1 MDFKNLLPAKNR
13 DELRQRLL
21 ENYNKE
27 DECWVVV
34 KRGHPVDN
42 GTFWYIDAVEEAMCF
57 GWIDSTTKKMDNG
70 ITAQRLAPRRKGSLW
85 SELNK
90 ERCRRMERLG
100 RMTDAGRAVLPDMS
114 EQGFVI
120 DSTILEAL
128 QADEMIWENF
138 QKFPSLYQ
146 RVRIDTIQIKKKQ
159 PELFKSRLQKLL
171 DNTKANVMC
180 GEWND
185 NGRLLTEQLIE
196 PFPKVCK

>member
-1 MDFKNLLPAKNR
+1 MNLVNLLPAKNR
-13 DELRQRLL
+13 DELRQWLL
-21 ENYNKE
+21 ENHNKE
-27 DECWVVV
+27 KECWVVV
-34 KRGHPVDN
+34 KRGRPIDN

-57 GWIDSTTKKMDNG
+57 GWIDSTTKKMENG

-114 EQGFVI
+114 AAGFQI
-120 DSTILEAL
+120 DVEIVQAL
-128 QADEMIWENF
+128 KADEEVWENF
-138 QKFPSLYQ
+138 SKFPPLYQ

-159 PELFKSRLQKLL
+159 PECFQSRLQKLI
-171 DNTKANVMC
+171 DHTKKGMMY

-185 NGRLLTEQLIE
+185 NGRLLEDDNE
-196 PFPKVCK
+196 R

>member
-1 MDFKNLLPAKNR
+1 MNFKNIFPAKNR
-13 DELRQRLL
+13 DELRQWLL
-21 ENYNKE
+21 ENYDKE
-27 DECWVVV
+27 SECWVMV
-34 KRGHPVDN
+34 KRGRPVDN

-90 ERCRRMERLG
+90 ERCRRMERLE

-114 EQGFVI
+114 EKGFVI
-120 DSTILEAL
+120 DSAVLEAL
-128 QADEMIWENF
+128 QADMEIWDNF

-146 RVRIDTIQIKKKQ
+146 RARIDTIQIKKKQ
-159 PELFKSRLQKLL
+159 PELFPSRLQKLL
-171 DNTKANVMC
+171 DNPKAGIMY

-185 NGRLLTEQLIE
+185 NGRLLTD
-196 PFPKVCK
+196 

>member
-1 MDFKNLLPAKNR
+1 
-13 DELRQRLL
+13 
-21 ENYNKE
+21 
-27 DECWVVV
+27 
-34 KRGHPVDN
+34 
-42 GTFWYIDAVEEAMCF
+42 
-57 GWIDSTTKKMDNG
+57 MDNG
-70 ITAQRLAPRRKGSLW
+70 ITAQRLAPRHKGSLC

-114 EQGFVI
+114 EQEFVI

-128 QADEMIWENF
+128 QADEMIWESF

-159 PELFKSRLQKLL
+159 PELFQSRLQKFI
-171 DNTKANVMC
+171 DHTKQGILY

-185 NGRLLTEQLIE
+185 NGRLLDY
-196 PFPKVCK
+196 

>member
-13 DELRQRLL
+13 DELRQWLQ
-21 ENYNKE
+21 ENHNKE
-27 DECWVVV
+27 SECWAVV
-34 KRGHPVDN
+34 KRGRPVDN

-114 EQGFVI
+114 ERGFVI
-120 DSTILEAL
+120 DSAILEAL
-128 QADEMIWENF
+128 QSDMEIWNNF

-159 PELFKSRLQKLL
+159 PELFQSRLQKLL
-171 DNTKANVMC
+171 DNTKVGIMY

-185 NGRLLTEQLIE
+185 NGRLLAD
-196 PFPKVCK
+196 

>member
-1 MDFKNLLPAKNR
+1 
-13 DELRQRLL
+13 
-21 ENYNKE
+21 
-27 DECWVVV
+27 
-34 KRGHPVDN
+34 
-42 GTFWYIDAVEEAMCF
+42 
-57 GWIDSTTKKMDNG
+57 MDNG

-114 EQGFVI
+114 EQEFVI

-128 QADEMIWENF
+128 QADEMIWESF

-159 PELFKSRLQKLL
+159 PELFKSCLQKLL
-171 DNTKANVMC
+171 DNTKANVMY